1 MVNNAYRMLAKPY
14 TVWLSILVFIP
25 MLALIALGFTNMTS
39 NISFDNIEI
48 TFENFAIFQE
58 KSIVT
63 GFSNSLMYAT
73 LTTVISFI
81 LGYLLA
87 YIIYRSRF
95 NNKFAIMTIMILP
108 MWSNLILRIDGLANI
123 MNENNILTDLIGF
136 SPVANL
142 IGTPTGI
149 LIGMVFTYVP
159 FMILPIYTAL
169 EKIDPSLDEASS
181 DLGLTPFKT
190 FLFVTFP
197 LSLKGVVTGAI
208 MVFLPTFSGF
218 AIPKILS
225 QGNTIFLGNI
235 IENKFTYTIYNDGAL
250 LAASIL
256 LFIFAAILLI
266 RRFDKEGETL
276 L

>member
-39 NISFDNIEI
+39 NISFDHIEI

>member
-1 MVNNAYRMLAKPY
+1 MVNNYRLLAKPY
-14 TVWLSILVFIP
+14 TIWLYVLVFIP

-48 TFENFAIFQE
+48 TFENFAMFQE
-58 KSIVT
+58 RSIIT
-63 GFSNSLMYAT
+63 GFSNSLIYAT
-73 LTTVISFI
+73 ATTIICFV

-123 MNENNILTDLIGF
+123 MNTNNILTDLIGF
-136 SPVANL
+136 SPVADL

-169 EKIDPSLDEASS
+169 EKIEVSLDEASS
-181 DLGLTPFKT
+181 DLGLTPIKT

-225 QGNTIFLGNI
+225 KGNTIFLGNI

-256 LFIFAAILLI
+256 LFIFAAILLL